1 MDKIKIL
8 DVFGQFKVGVGA
20 DAFSSGS
27 AHQFIFPRKWEVEGD
42 WKIYV
47 NDVRS
52 ILNDIPKCY
61 ASWCT
66 KEGWWVAAVVKNE
79 QDARQGYAI
88 VSICLG
94 DNLPL
99 YGLDAVRSLDTLAA
113 EFMKQENWSELRA
126 ESLLNKVGENL
137 DLGGATLLP
146 SASNQ
151 PTAVRRYKTEREL
164 HDLFDNLGQTS
175 HKRFSR
181 ILYVADSDASRLT
194 VNSYKDITAEPIV
207 KGYEIECAPADGKI
221 SATKAMKGDEITLT
235 FNNFLE
241 MPVTKTIIAGQESP
255 YVTYDGNKIIVK
267 KHNILRLIDEDYF
280 TIRCIDEL
288 GHEVNGWN
296 ARPTSSTVA
305 LAIDGNRCYYPKGSD
320 KIAQIGISLQ
330 GFQPAAATVKL
341 LEITPE
347 SHVETVTLK
356 RYATTGNNSNAQGNG
371 QEAKPKGPSTIIKA
385 GLATAIVILIVGLSL
400 VFFGGGS
407 DNSEQDKTIAHI
419 DTDSIR
425 HVENLQKDIAYIK
438 GNDVIDVAYLKTDDF
453 KALVEYIAN
462 GDIAFMCSQM
472 EKCYGAIN
480 GNDDINPK
488 LRQIYGKIGELK
500 SAGQYD
506 KVEEFA
512 AVCRK
517 SSFYKHSQKGTQ
529 INLNTIQGDLAKIT
543 APKPTPQ
550 QVSPKPKPSFT
561 KPKTD
566 TPVKSVT
573 TTKKTTEST
582 GSTRNTKKLR
592 KTAQE

>member
-66 KEGWWVAAVVKNE
+66 NEGWWIAAVVKNE

-99 YGLDAVRSLDTLAA
+99 YGLDAVRTLDTLTA

-126 ESLLNKVGENL
+126 ESLLNKIEENL
-137 DLGGATLLP
+137 AIGGATLLP
-146 SASNQ
+146 SASSQ

-164 HDLFDNLGQTS
+164 HELFDNLGQS
-175 HKRFSR
+175 AHKRFSR

-194 VNSYKDITAEPIV
+194 QNSYKDITAEPIV

-235 FNNFLE
+235 FNNFME
-241 MPVTKTIIAGQESP
+241 MPVTTTIIAGQESK

-267 KHNILRLIDEDYF
+267 KHNILRLIDENYF
-280 TIRCIDEL
+280 TIRCVDEL
-288 GHEVNGWN
+288 GHEITGWN
-296 ARPTSSTVA
+296 ARPTSSTVP
-305 LAIDGNRCYYPKGSD
+305 LAIDGNKCYYVKDD
-320 KIAQIGISLQ
+320 KVAQIGISLQ
-330 GFQPAAATVKL
+330 GYQPASATVKL
-341 LEITPE
+341 LEIPSE
-347 SHVETVTLK
+347 NHVETVTLK
-356 RYATTGNNSNAQGNG
+356 RYATTGNNSNAQGQG
-371 QEAKPKGPSTIIKA
+371 QAAKPKGPSTIIMA
-385 GLATAIVILIVGLSL
+385 GLATAIIILIVGLSL
-400 VFFGGGS
+400 VFFGGN
-407 DNSEQDKTIAHI
+407 DEKAEDPIAAVN
-419 DTDSIR
+419 TDSIQQ
-425 HVENLQKDIAYIK
+425 VENTQKDIAYIK

-462 GDIAFMCSQM
+462 GDIAFMCSQL

-480 GNDDINPK
+480 GNSEINDK

-500 SAGQYD
+500 SAGQHD

-512 AVCRK
+512 AACRK

-529 INLNTIQGDLAKIT
+529 INLNTIQSDLAKIT
-543 APKPTPQ
+543 APKPAPINTPGPGKTTNIKTTKPGKKATSGSGSTTQ
-550 QVSPKPKPSFT
+550 PKPK
-561 KPKTD
+561 
-566 TPVKSVT
+566 KS
-573 TTKKTTEST
+573 S
-582 GSTRNTKKLR
+582 GGFAL
-592 KTAQE
+592 